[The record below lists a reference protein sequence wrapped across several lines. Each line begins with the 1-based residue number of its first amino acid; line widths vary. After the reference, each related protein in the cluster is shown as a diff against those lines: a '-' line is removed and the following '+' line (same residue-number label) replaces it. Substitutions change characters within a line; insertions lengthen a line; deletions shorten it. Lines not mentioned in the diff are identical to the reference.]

1 MPSIKKLLQIIK
13 TEKRLFW
20 ACSFKKRWNKVDD
33 KHMDSPASVITNTGH
48 LQHPFT
54 YQIGKDENPG
64 QYVELVK
71 V

>member
-1 MPSIKKLLQIIK
+1 M
-13 TEKRLFW
+13 
-20 ACSFKKRWNKVDD
+20 DD
-33 KHMDSPASVITNTGH
+33 KHTESPASVITIRH

-54 YQIGKDENPG
+54 YQISKDENPG